1 MFTVGFSGT
10 TVGPD
15 HWIVEALTEE
25 HLGGI
30 LLFDR
35 NVDGTVQNISSPQQL
50 RQLVDCLSR
59 YAPEKPFIAI
69 DQEGGKVCR
78 LKAKTGFVQ
87 SPSAQELAA
96 SGVSATAASAAVMA
110 AEMASLGITLNFAPV
125 VDLDLN
131 PDNPVIGRYQRS
143 FSSASDVVTAHA
155 RAFITAHHEH
165 GIGCCLKH
173 FPGHGSAG
181 GDSHLGFV
189 DVTTCWQEQELEP
202 YRCLFAAGYDDAV
215 MTAHLVHHQ
224 LDPSGLPATLSPKI
238 INGLLRRQLGFTG
251 VVFSDDLQMQAI
263 SQRWSYREA
272 VQLAVLAGVDV
283 LVVGNNLT
291 PRKDAVTEGI
301 HAIEDMLA
309 TGEITE
315 KRIRQSLARI
325 ALLKRKIA
333 GLHPWKATVP
343 PTTCS

>member
-1 MFTVGFSGT
+1 MSERLPIGQMFTVGFSGT

-110 AEMASLGITLNFAPV
+110 AEMASLGITL
-125 VDLDLN
+125 
-131 PDNPVIGRYQRS
+131 
-143 FSSASDVVTAHA
+143 
-155 RAFITAHHEH
+155 
-165 GIGCCLKH
+165 
-173 FPGHGSAG
+173 
-181 GDSHLGFV
+181 
-189 DVTTCWQEQELEP
+189 
-202 YRCLFAAGYDDAV
+202 
-215 MTAHLVHHQ
+215 
-224 LDPSGLPATLSPKI
+224 
-238 INGLLRRQLGFTG
+238 
-251 VVFSDDLQMQAI
+251 
-263 SQRWSYREA
+263 
-272 VQLAVLAGVDV
+272 
-283 LVVGNNLT
+283 
-291 PRKDAVTEGI
+291 
-301 HAIEDMLA
+301 
-309 TGEITE
+309 
-315 KRIRQSLARI
+315 
-325 ALLKRKIA
+325 
-333 GLHPWKATVP
+333 
-343 PTTCS
+343 